1 MATDSGRFSRRR
13 FLGSAGV
20 TVTLPMLPSLLWS
33 RRSGAATCAPIK
45 RFMAYHFPNGHHM
58 IEHVPVGTGSGANWK
73 LPPTLATMQDLKADL
88 TFIGGLENQQR
99 RRSTGDHALGLAS
112 LLTARFPTA
121 NQTKMSMSVDQII
134 GDAQQGCRG
143 LHSFQL
149 GTHNSG
155 PTDTFGTFYTRNIS
169 WRAPATKNADG
180 SLSFPVGAATPLG
193 KEIDA
198 QKAFDRLFMG
208 TSPTTSAAEA
218 ALRRSLR
225 KSVLDSVVA
234 QQASLK
240 NRLNPADQAKVDQLF
255 TGIRSLEQEL
265 QSAPLAGSC
274 VPPGP
279 VPGKPAN
286 PTDKNGLTGTDF
298 LQQVDF
304 MHSLMAIAFQ
314 CDVTRVITFML
325 SDAVTSRNYNF
336 VPEVKAL
343 GAASGGATSDHQVSH
358 HGSNAALTAVFRQIF
373 YYKMS
378 IIGGFL
384 RKLKGLIDADGN
396 DLLHNSLIMIAS
408 EIADGDRHNHDDLPI
423 LLAGRLGGLVTPD
436 RHVRYPVSKDYTTMK
451 TYGDFYITLL
461 KLYGVSTSAF
471 GDDGKEALAW
481 NA

>member
-1 MATDSGRFSRRR
+1 MDSDCGRFSRRR

-45 RFMAYHFPNGHHM
+45 RFLAYHFPNGHHM
-58 IEHVPVGTGSGANWK
+58 VEHVPVGVGAGANWQ

-99 RRSTGDHALGLAS
+99 RRATGDHAIGGAA
-112 LLTARFPTA
+112 LLTARLPTA
-121 NQTKMSMSVDQII
+121 NQTKLSMSVDQII
-134 GDAQQGCRG
+134 GDALQGCRG

-149 GTHNSG
+149 GTHNGG
-155 PTDTFGTFYTRNIS
+155 PTDSFGTFCTRNIS
-169 WRAPATKNADG
+169 WRGPVTNNADG
-180 SLSFPVGAATPLG
+180 SLAFPVGSATPLG

-198 QKAFDRLFMG
+198 QKAFDRLFKG
-208 TSPTTSAAEA
+208 VDPAASSADAE
-218 ALRRSLR
+218 RRRALR

-234 QQASLK
+234 QQAALK
-240 NRLNPADQAKVDQLF
+240 NKLNPADLAKVDQLF
-255 TGIRSLEQEL
+255 TGIRALEQEL
-265 QSAPLAGSC
+265 QAAPLAGSC
-274 VPPGP
+274 TPPGP
-279 VPGKPAN
+279 VPGKAMN

-298 LQQVDF
+298 LQQVEF

-325 SDAVTSRNYNF
+325 SDCVTSRNYNF

-343 GAASGGATSDHQVSH
+343 GAKSGGATSDHQVSH
-358 HGSNAALTAVFRQIF
+358 HAGDPGLMAVFRAIF

-378 IIGGFL
+378 LIGGFL
-384 RKLKGLIDADGN
+384 RKLKGLTDADGH
-396 DLLHNSLIMIAS
+396 DLLHNSLVMVAS
-408 EIADGDRHNHDDLPI
+408 EIADGNRHNHDDLPI

-451 TYGDFYITLL
+451 TYGDFYINLL
-461 KLYGVSTSAF
+461 KLYGVTTSTF
-471 GDDGKEALAW
+471 GNDGKEALQWHA
-481 NA
+481 